1 VWTCT
6 SLQHVAQQI
15 ATMEPNLELAVKQ
28 HALQIGTTFISF
40 RAAEKKKL
48 VTSAALMQYAAEQK
62 WQTSYKHF

>member
-1 VWTCT
+1 
-6 SLQHVAQQI
+6 
-15 ATMEPNLELAVKQ
+15 MEPNLELAVKQ